1 MEKAYFDTTVLVA
14 ACIQSHPQH
23 SAAATVL
30 GAVGKQFE
38 GYLSGHGLAEL
49 YSVLTRAPFT
59 PPVYPAEAWRMLE
72 QNVLTRC
79 QLVVLEAGELTE
91 MLRNCADQGWV
102 GGQVYDVIHVR
113 CALKIACDR
122 LYTLNQ
128 RHFRELAPAE
138 WSSRILL
145 P

>member
-1 MEKAYFDTTVLVA
+1 MEKVYFDTTVLVA
-14 ACIQSHPQH
+14 ACIQGHPQH
-23 SAAATVL
+23 TGSAGLL
-30 GAVGKQFE
+30 GAAGREFE

-59 PPVYPAEAWRMLE
+59 PPVYPAEAWRMIE
-72 QNVLTRC
+72 QNVLARC
-79 QLVVLEAGELTE
+79 RLVVLEAGELSE
-91 MLRNCADQGWV
+91 MIRNCAEQGWV
-102 GGQVYDVIHVR
+102 GGQVYDLIHFC
-113 CALKIACDR
+113 CARKAACDR